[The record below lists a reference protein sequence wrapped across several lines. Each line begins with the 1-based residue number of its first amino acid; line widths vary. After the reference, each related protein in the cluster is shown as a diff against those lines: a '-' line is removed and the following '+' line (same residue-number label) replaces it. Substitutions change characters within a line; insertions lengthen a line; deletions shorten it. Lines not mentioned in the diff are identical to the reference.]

1 VEELLVDPAI
11 LMPFMDR
18 LFWLAVLLVVVWL
31 VLFVVRSIW
40 TRAGPFLELF
50 QTLVGW
56 SLVAVACLWAALLMN
71 FAFWWAS
78 HISGWAFPS

>member
-1 VEELLVDPAI
+1 MIPLWN
-11 LMPFMDR
+11 R
-18 LFWLAVLLVVVWL
+18 LFWLLALLVVVWL

-40 TRAGPFLELF
+40 TRAGPFLGLF

-56 SLVAVACLWAALLMN
+56 PVVAVGFLWAALLMN